1 MKLTK
6 ETLKRI
12 IKEEIE
18 ETYKEYPSS
27 FDTPLGSDRFLSTE
41 VELPHF
47 DKIVS
52 MMKQGSEGVNQAASF
67 MEVIPEYGVKSIS
80 RGQRSIDIRFEAPE
94 GASYDHSMG
103 SIESEYIYR
112 KLEQAGIEIL
122 EFYSDD
128 TKAIISIFAK

>member
-12 IKEEIE
+12 IKEELE
-18 ETYKEYPSS
+18 EAYKEYPSS
-27 FDTPLGSDRFLSTE
+27 FDAPLGSDRFMTTE

-52 MMKQGSEGVNQAASF
+52 MMKQGSEGVSQAASL
-67 MEVIPEYGVKSIS
+67 MEAIPEYGVKSIS
-80 RGQRSIDIRFEAPE
+80 RGERSIDIKFEAPE
-94 GASYDHSMG
+94 GTSYDHTMG
-103 SIESEYIYR
+103 SIEAEYIYR
-112 KLEQAGIEIL
+112 KLKQAGIEIY